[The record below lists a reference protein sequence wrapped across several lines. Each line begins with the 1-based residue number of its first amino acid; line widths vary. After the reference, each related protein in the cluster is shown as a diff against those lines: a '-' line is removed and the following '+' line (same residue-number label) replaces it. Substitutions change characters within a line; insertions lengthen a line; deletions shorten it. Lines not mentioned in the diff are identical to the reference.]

1 MARRR
6 RRQEKKTRSASRRKN
21 RAGKICGGGLETG
34 SPFVFGTRVV
44 IFKKKLTGASSG
56 SLSRF
61 LKRAQRAAGLRG
73 EVNVLVA
80 GSGEIRG
87 LNRRYR
93 GKDKATDVLSFP
105 ADGGA
110 GRDFAGD
117 IAISAEMVARSAR
130 RLGHT
135 PAEELKVLLLHGI
148 LHLAGYDH
156 ERDNGTMAR
165 VEQKLRV
172 ELGLPAT
179 LIARNQPDDAR
190 PEPLR
195 RRAARTARG
204 RTR

>member
-1 MARRR
+1 M
-6 RRQEKKTRSASRRKN
+6 
-21 RAGKICGGGLETG
+21 
-34 SPFVFGTRVV
+34 V
-44 IFKKKLTGASSG
+44 IFKKKLTGASSA
-56 SLSRF
+56 SLSGF

-80 GSGEIRG
+80 GRGEIRA

-93 GKDKATDVLSFP
+93 GQDKATDVLSFP

-110 GRDFAGD
+110 GKDFAGD
-117 IAISAEMVARSAR
+117 IAISVEDAARSAR

-156 ERDNGTMAR
+156 ERDNGAMAR

-172 ELGLPAT
+172 QLGLPVT
-179 LIARNQPDDAR
+179 LIARSQADDAR
-190 PEPLR
+190 PAPLR
-195 RRAARTARG
+195 RSPRRRERG
-204 RTR
+204 RVR